1 MTPPGLDQAF
11 AAAVQ
16 AHGAGDLATAEA
28 RYRAILRDVPTYPG
42 ALCNLG
48 ALLARKGEVAEAER
62 CYLLALAGTPGFADA
77 HFNLG
82 NLYHRSNDLRAALVQ
97 FRACVQANPDH
108 ASGHYNLG
116 TVATKLGDL
125 ISAEAAFRAVT
136 RLEPQP
142 GQANL
147 RLGDVLLRMGRVP
160 DGLAEFRKYAAAH
173 PNDPRGLYNMALALA
188 NDGKPADAQEALH
201 KALKLKPDYAE
212 AHNALGLALELLGRK
227 DDALFHYLKAV
238 ELKPDFADAWS
249 NMGTNLVEQSRT
261 AEATDCFR
269 KSLAARPDAP
279 AIHGNLLL
287 TLNYD
292 SRLSPEQVRDEHL
305 AWGARF
311 ASPVQP
317 PPVPH
322 LPHDPERKLRI
333 GYVSADF
340 RDHTVSGFI
349 ELLLTHHDRD
359 RFEVFAFPNVPRPD
373 AVTEKLKALAD
384 HWRPIVGVTED
395 EVATRVEAEKI
406 DILIDL
412 SGHTA
417 GNRLQAFAYHPAAV
431 QATVFGYPNTTGV
444 GAMDFRITDPISD
457 PPGVT
462 DHLSTE
468 KLLRLPDLPWVYRPP
483 ADAPPVTPLPA
494 LSRKGFT
501 FGCLNNAAKISDAC
515 VDAWTKLI
523 QSSPGSKLVLMA
535 GQSPTASKKL
545 SDRFARAGILRER
558 IELIGRLPRDQYFE
572 RYSTFDLALDPFP
585 YNGGVTTCDALFM
598 GVPVL
603 TVAGNSYVSRQG
615 VMQMTQVGLPE
626 FVADSPAALVA
637 LGKSWMGKRD
647 ELAAIRAGLRD
658 RLLASPLCDPVRYV
672 RNLEAALRAKWAER
686 LPKG

>member
-16 AHGAGDLATAEA
+16 AHSSGDLDTAEA

-48 ALLARKGEVAEAER
+48 ALLAQKGDPAGAEN
-62 CYLLALAGTPGFADA
+62 CYLMALAGTPGFADA

-82 NLYHRSNDLRAALVQ
+82 NLYHRGGNLRAALTQ
-97 FRACVQANPDH
+97 FRACVQANSNH
-108 ASGHYNLG
+108 ANGYFNLG
-116 TVATKLGDL
+116 TVASKVGDL
-125 ISAEAAFRAVT
+125 LSAEAAFRAVT
-136 RLEPQP
+136 QMEPQV
-142 GQANL
+142 GQAHL
-147 RLGDVLLRMGRVP
+147 RLGDVLLRLGRIQ
-160 DGLAEFRKYAAAH
+160 DGLVEFQRYSAAYPA
-173 PNDPRGLYNMALALA
+173 DPRGLYNLALALA
-188 NDGKPADAQEALH
+188 NDAKPADAQEALH

-212 AHNALGLALELLGRK
+212 AHNALGLALEMLGRK

-238 ELKPDFADAWS
+238 ELKPDLADAWS

-261 AEATDCFR
+261 AEATDCYR

-305 AWGARF
+305 AWAARF

-340 RDHTVSGFI
+340 RDHTVAGFI
-349 ELLLTHHDRD
+349 EALLTHHDRD

-373 AVTEKLKALAD
+373 ATTEKLKGLAD
-384 HWRPIVGVTED
+384 HWKPIFGVTED
-395 EVATRVEAEKI
+395 EAATRIEADKI
-406 DILIDL
+406 DVLVDL
-412 SGHTA
+412 GGHTA
-417 GNRLQAFAYHPAAV
+417 GNRLLTFAYHPAAV

-444 GAMDFRITDPISD
+444 GAMDFRITDAISD
-457 PPGVT
+457 PPGM
-462 DHLSTE
+462 TE
-468 KLLRLPDLPWVYRPP
+468 AFYTETLLRLPDLPWVYRPP
-483 ADAPPVTPLPA
+483 AEASAVTPLPA
-494 LSRKGFT
+494 ASRKGFT

-523 QSSPGSKLVLMA
+523 QGAPGSKLVLLA
-535 GQSPTASKKL
+535 GQSPSALKKL
-545 SDRFARAGILRER
+545 ADRFARAGILRER
-558 IELIGRLPRDQYFE
+558 IELINRLPRDQYFE

-585 YNGGVTTCDALFM
+585 YNGGVTTCDALWM

-603 TVAGNSYVSRQG
+603 TVAGTNYVSRQG
-615 VMQMTQVGLPE
+615 VLQMTRVGLPE
-626 FVADSPAALVA
+626 FVAESADALPA
-637 LGKSWMGKRD
+637 LGKLWMGKRD

-658 RLLASPLCDPVRYV
+658 RLSASPLCDATKYV
-672 RNLEAALRAKWAER
+672 RNLEAALRAEWAER
-686 LPKG
+686 LPRG

>member
-11 AAAVQ
+11 AAAAQ
-16 AHGAGDLATAEA
+16 AHAAGDLDAAEA
-28 RYRAILRDVPTYPG
+28 RYRAILQDVPTYPG

-48 ALLARKGEVAEAER
+48 AILVRRENFAEAER
-62 CYLLALAGTPGFADA
+62 YYLLALAGTPGFADA

-82 NLYHRSNDLRAALVQ
+82 NLYHRTGDLRAALTQ
-97 FRACVQANPDH
+97 FRACVQANQSH

-136 RLEPQP
+136 RLEGQV
-142 GQANL
+142 GQAHL
-147 RLGDVLLRMGRVP
+147 RLGDVLLRLGRIQ
-160 DGLAEFRKYAAAH
+160 DGLAAFRQYADAH
-173 PNDPRGLYNMALALA
+173 PSDPRGLYNMALALA

-201 KALKLKPDYAE
+201 RALKLKPDYAE

-227 DDALFHYLKAV
+227 DDAMFHYLKAV
-238 ELKPDFADAWS
+238 ELKPDLADAWS

-261 AEATDCFR
+261 AEATDCYR

-292 SRLSPEQVRDEHL
+292 SRLSPAQVREEHVIW
-305 AWGARF
+305 AERF

-322 LPHDPERKLRI
+322 PPHDPERRLRI

-340 RDHTVSGFI
+340 RDHTVAGFI
-349 ELLLTHHDRD
+349 EALLTHHDRA
-359 RFEVFAFPNVPRPD
+359 RFEVFAYPNVARPD
-373 AVTEKLKALAD
+373 ATTEKLKGLAD
-384 HWRPIVGVTED
+384 QWRPIIGVTEGD
-395 EVATRVEAEKI
+395 VATRMEAERI
-406 DILIDL
+406 DILVDL

-417 GNRLQAFAYHPAAV
+417 GNRLLTFAYHPAAV
-431 QATVFGYPNTTGV
+431 QASVFGYPNTTGV
-444 GAMDFRITDPISD
+444 GAMDFRISDPVSD
-457 PPGVT
+457 PPGM
-462 DHLSTE
+462 TE
-468 KLLRLPDLPWVYRPP
+468 AFYTEELLRLPETAWVYRPP
-483 ADAPPVTPLPA
+483 ADAPAVTPLPA
-494 LSRKGFT
+494 LSRKAFT

-523 QSSPGSKLVLMA
+523 QSSPGSKLVLLA
-535 GQSPTASKKL
+535 GQSPSALRKL
-545 SDRFARAGILRER
+545 ADRFARAGILRER
-558 IELIGRLPRDQYFE
+558 IELINRLPRDQYFE

-585 YNGGVTTCDALFM
+585 YNGGVTTCDALLM

-626 FVADSPAALVA
+626 FVADSPAALVTI
-637 LGKSWMGKRD
+637 GKEWMRKRD
-647 ELAAIRAGLRD
+647 ELAVIRDGLRE
-658 RLLASPLCDPVRYV
+658 RLLASPLCDAERYV
-672 RNLEAALRAKWAER
+672 RNLEVALRKAWAER
-686 LPKG
+686 LPG